1 MFTMKIREYYF
12 VLIQGSQFRQ
22 KLNVKD
28 YVRISWSISNVQRT
42 PHSSTTKIENVGVNH
57 GGADIFVAQKFL
69 HRSDIIA
76 IR

>member
-42 PHSSTTKIENVGVNH
+42 PHSSTTTIEIVRVNH
-57 GGADIFVAQKFL
+57 GGADVFVTKQFL
-69 HRSDIIA
+69 HRSDIISVL
-76 IR
+76 